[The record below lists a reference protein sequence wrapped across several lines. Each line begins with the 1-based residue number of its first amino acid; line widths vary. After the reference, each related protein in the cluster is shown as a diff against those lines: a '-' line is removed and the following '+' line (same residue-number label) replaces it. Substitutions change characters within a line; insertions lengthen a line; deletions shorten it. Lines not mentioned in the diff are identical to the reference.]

1 VGGGGALENAREEAA
16 AGGPCCDAVGEVAVR
31 SRSGRGAMSAVVVLC
46 YVGCSGRRGQRHQV
60 TNKAAFVW
68 QKFPK
73 FVLGFLFISLLATV
87 GAFQKEQI
95 ASIANLSRW
104 AFLLTFAGVG
114 LKTDFRELKKQ
125 GLRPFVVGALA
136 ELFITVVTLGLV
148 LGAAA
153 IFQL

>member
-1 VGGGGALENAREEAA
+1 MRQAA
-16 AGGPCCDAVGEVAVR
+16 SRPASLSAASVAFVTR
-31 SRSGRGAMSAVVVLC
+31 PSPPRRSSSRSSQARSLTAS
-46 YVGCSGRRGQRHQV
+46 V
-60 TNKAAFVW
+60 TRW
-68 QKFPK
+68 RP
-73 FVLGFLFISLLATV
+73 LFISLLATV

-125 GLRPFVVGALA
+125 GMRPFVVGALA

-153 IFQL
+153 VFHL